1 MKHRQNAGGYDRLKI
16 GSNIRKWRGIKQI
29 KQKDLAHALQLSEA
43 AISNIENDLT
53 DVSLSQLEDISITL
67 QLELEQLFIDPE
79 LVMQQHLKP
88 TIREQEQ
95 RIMFEPEWY
104 YSLIGNLQKKD
115 DEIKHVLDEV
125 MNKLSLIEVSKSREN
140 HLKN

>member
-29 KQKDLAHALQLSEA
+29 KQKDLAHALHLSEA

-53 DVSLSQLEDISITL
+53 DVSLSQLEDISIAL
-67 QLELEQLFIDPE
+67 QLELEQLFMDPE
-79 LVMQQHLKP
+79 LIMQQHLKP
-88 TIREQEQ
+88 TLRETEQ
-95 RIMFEPEWY
+95 RVTLEPEWY

-115 DEIKHVLDEV
+115 EEIKHVLDEV
-125 MNKLSLIEVSKSREN
+125 INKLSMIEVAKTKKISLRN
-140 HLKN
+140 

>member
-29 KQKDLAHALQLSEA
+29 KQKDLAHALHLSEA

-53 DVSLSQLEDISITL
+53 DVSLSQLEDISIAL
-67 QLELEQLFIDPE
+67 QLELEQLFMDPE
-79 LVMQQHLKP
+79 LIMQQHLKP
-88 TIREQEQ
+88 TLRETEQ
-95 RIMFEPEWY
+95 RVTLEPEWY

-115 DEIKHVLDEV
+115 EEIKHVLHEV
-125 MNKLSLIEVSKSREN
+125 INKLSMIEVAKTKKISLRN
-140 HLKN
+140 

>member
-29 KQKDLAHALQLSEA
+29 KQKDLAHALHLSEA

-53 DVSLSQLEDISITL
+53 DVSLSQLEDISIAL
-67 QLELEQLFIDPE
+67 QLELEQLFMDPE
-79 LVMQQHLKP
+79 LIMQQHLKP
-88 TIREQEQ
+88 TLREPEQ
-95 RIMFEPEWY
+95 RVTLEPEWY

-115 DEIKHVLDEV
+115 EEIKHVLDEV
-125 MNKLSLIEVSKSREN
+125 INKLSMIEVANTKKISLRN
-140 HLKN
+140 

>member
-29 KQKDLAHALQLSEA
+29 KQKDLAHALHLSEA

-53 DVSLSQLEDISITL
+53 DVSLSQLEDISIAL
-67 QLELEQLFIDPE
+67 QLELEQLFMDPE
-79 LVMQQHLKP
+79 LIMQQHLKP
-88 TIREQEQ
+88 TLRETEQ
-95 RIMFEPEWY
+95 RVTLEPEWY

-115 DEIKHVLDEV
+115 EEIKHVLHEV
-125 MNKLSLIEVSKSREN
+125 INKLSMIEVANTKKISLRN
-140 HLKN
+140 